1 MAISGSTH
9 RADDD
14 PVLSRLVATNT
25 FESDWPTLRQHL
37 HVALLSSLP
46 LFLSRGP
53 PRPYRPPQSP
63 TIIGPEPIKVE
74 SSPNSEERGTDEKVP
89 SESLLLSPST
99 GTAGEKNDNTSTPQN
114 ASTRIQ
120 VDATPR
126 SLEAEPTATPASNR
140 LESLHTE
147 DDLLPSTQGGLVIAP
162 FPPLDPDRRR
172 RSSFEAG
179 PSTTIPTVIGPGPR
193 INGLRSQRPLQ
204 LGPAV
209 VDEAYDEDVVIGGKM
224 LPSWLDE
231 QEGKKEIE
239 RVAKVLDELDAPPF
253 TIQRLAELLSEP
265 TQYHTTLGKFL
276 RAVEKTLLVT
286 TPWEPPSYTPTPA
299 SLLPNR
305 ISSVSGGS
313 TISGSSDNGYDSD
326 STMPPGSTTPMFS
339 PIPFLTHQESDEL
352 GLTLDGLANGTNS
365 GRSLD
370 DGLMSPLMLND
381 NSGVF
386 GSAANPRSPTPEPED
401 AEGEGEAEASAD
413 ASGAKTVHGHQDDGD
428 TEMSSSTGNDA
439 INIDQPDA
447 DNDNDALPPRPSAA
461 QGQYESIEHSDPAH
475 QSYLGRVDELD
486 TGPILATSS
495 ANSDPSSSS
504 SPPADGHLHKKRS
517 DEVVPLPGTGE
528 GGNLTPHGM
537 SDKPVPISS
546 TTVVKDEMGDRSIA
560 GLPRTTSEKT
570 LSERFVSAGGERDRG
585 TESKSPKGGENGDS
599 QSDIDSTK

>member
-253 TIQRLAELLSEP
+253 TVQRLAELLSEP

-286 TPWEPPSYTPTPA
+286 TPWEPPSYTPTPV

-365 GRSLD
+365 GRSLN

-447 DNDNDALPPRPSAA
+447 DNGNDALPPRPSAA